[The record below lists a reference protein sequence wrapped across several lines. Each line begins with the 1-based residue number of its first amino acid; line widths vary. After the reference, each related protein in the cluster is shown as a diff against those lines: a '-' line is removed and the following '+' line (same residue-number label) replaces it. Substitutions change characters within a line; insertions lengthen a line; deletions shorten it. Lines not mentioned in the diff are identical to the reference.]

1 MQRYQLKLKLLPLI
15 IFSIL
20 CIYGCHSPSSK
31 KQDHLVFRYNE
42 TSNIT
47 SLDPAFASKKEIIW
61 ATNQIYNSLVQLD
74 DSLMVMPDIAK
85 SWKISSDLTTYTFH
99 LRNDVFFHNSPIF
112 KNNTRKVI
120 ADDFSY
126 SIDRLK
132 DPKVAGPGSWTL
144 DQVDSYKAINDTTFQ
159 IQLKRPFPAF
169 LSLLA
174 MRYFS
179 VIPKEQFEGG
189 YNYRK
194 KPIGTGAFYVKA
206 WTENE
211 KLVLRKNPL
220 YFEKDTKGLQLPYLE
235 AVAISF
241 LPDKHS
247 EFLQFVQGKL
257 DLLPNVDTSYKDDL
271 LTVDGKLQKR
281 YQGKFQM
288 QKGPSLNSEY
298 IGIYLDHKDTPVANK
313 QLRKAINYGFDRKKM
328 MTFLRNNIGFPAEG
342 GFIPKGI
349 VGHNPKLGYTYQPK
363 KARFHLKQY
372 KKETGDHQP
381 KVHLTTVADYVDLC
395 EFIQRELEKFGI
407 TIYIDVLPAPQVRKQ
422 KHNGELPLF
431 RASWIADYPDA
442 ENFMLPYYS
451 KNHTPNGPNYTHFSN
466 STFDRLYE
474 KSFLIP
480 DILERKEIYKQMDSI
495 IIEEAPIIPLY
506 YDEVVRFTQPNV
518 KGLPNNAQDFLY
530 LKRVK
535 KVSL

>member
-1 MQRYQLKLKLLPLI
+1 MQRYQLKLKSFLPILI
-15 IFSIL
+15 SIL
-20 CIYGCHSPSSK
+20 CVVACQSPHSK
-31 KQDHLVFRYNE
+31 KREHLVFRYNE
-42 TSNIT
+42 TDNIT

-74 DSLMVMPDIAK
+74 DNLMVIPDI
-85 SWKISSDLTTYTFH
+85 STHWDISDDLKTYTFY
-99 LRNDVFFHNSPIF
+99 LRKNVFFHKSPIF
-112 KNNTRKVI
+112 NKETRTVK
-120 ADDFSY
+120 AKDFTF

-132 DPKVAGPGSWTL
+132 DPTVASPGRWTL
-144 DQVDSYKAINDTTFQ
+144 DQVASYKAINEHTFQ
-159 IQLKRPFPAF
+159 IKLKRPFPAF

-174 MRYFS
+174 MRFFS
-179 VIPKEQFEGG
+179 VLPKEQFTNG

-194 KPIGTGAFYVKA
+194 FPIGTGPFYVKA

-211 KLVLRKNPL
+211 KLVLRKNTL
-220 YFEKDTKGLQLPYLE
+220 YFEKDKNNIQLPYLE

-257 DLLPNVDTSYKDDL
+257 DLLPNIDSSYKDDL
-271 LTVDGKLQKR
+271 LTIDGKLQKR
-281 YQGKFQM
+281 YEGKFNM
-288 QKGPSLNSEY
+288 QKGPSLNTEY
-298 IGIYLDHKDTPVANK
+298 IGIYLDHKNTPVANK
-313 QLRKAINYGFDRKKM
+313 HLRKAINYGFDRTKM

-349 VGHNPKLGYTYQPK
+349 AGHNMDIGYKYNPKMAK
-363 KARFHLKQY
+363 FHLNEY
-372 KKETGDHQP
+372 RKETGDQHP
-381 KVHLTTVADYVDLC
+381 SITLSTNADYIDLC

-407 TIYIDVLPAPQVRKQ
+407 DIQIDVLPAPQLRKQ
-422 KHNGELPLF
+422 KYAGELPLF

-466 STFDRLYE
+466 DVFDRLYE
-474 KSFLIP
+474 NSFLIP
-480 DILERKEIYKQMDSI
+480 NIEDRQEIYKRMDSI
-495 IIEEAPIIPLY
+495 LIQESPFIPLY

-518 KGLPNNAQDFLY
+518 IGIPNNAQDFLY
-530 LKRVK
+530 LK
-535 KVSL
+535 KVRKEAF